1 MYDYNKYYNIDSFI
15 SAGRQLEYGM
25 DSKQER
31 IIIGIADYVVV
42 HNPAVLVTIG
52 LGSCM
57 GIAIRDPIA
66 RFGGL
71 AHILLP
77 SINESTNKGNP
88 LKFAD
93 SAIEIMI
100 ETLLKKGCA
109 KSRLE
114 AKIAGGAKMFNL
126 GVNTMNIGERNV
138 EAVKRKLKEMNI
150 PLLASDTGANY
161 GRTIEFNI
169 ASGEMTVKSAFSGIK
184 TI

>member
-1 MYDYNKYYNIDSFI
+1 
-15 SAGRQLEYGM
+15 M
-25 DSKQER
+25 DPKEEK

-52 LGSCM
+52 LGSCV
-57 GIAIRDPIA
+57 GISIRDPVA

-77 SINESTNKGNP
+77 SIKESNNKENP

-93 SAIEIMI
+93 SAIEIVVDS
-100 ETLLKKGCA
+100 LLKKGCV
-109 KSRLE
+109 KGRLE
-114 AKIAGGAKMFNL
+114 AKIAGGAKMFSF
-126 GVNTMNIGERNV
+126 GSGTMNIGERNV
-138 EAVKRKLKEMNI
+138 LAVKQKLKEMNI

-169 ASGEMTVKSAFSGIK
+169 ASGVMSVKSAFNGIK
-184 TI
+184 DI

>member
-1 MYDYNKYYNIDSFI
+1 
-15 SAGRQLEYGM
+15 M
-25 DSKQER
+25 DTKQEK
-31 IIIGIADYVVV
+31 IIIGIANYVVV

-52 LGSCM
+52 LGSCV
-57 GIAIRDPIA
+57 GISIRDPVA

-77 SINESTNKGNP
+77 SIKESSNKDNP

-93 SAIEIMI
+93 SAIEIVVD
-100 ETLLKKGCA
+100 TLLKKGCV

-114 AKIAGGAKMFNL
+114 AKIAGGASMFNI
-126 GVNTMNIGERNV
+126 GTSTMNIGERNV
-138 EAVKRKLKEMNI
+138 QAVKQKLKEINI

-169 ASGEMTVKSAFSGIK
+169 ASGIMVVKSAFNGIK
-184 TI
+184 EI